1 MKYVITS
8 CNRKKGIKGDD
19 TGNLTQYFELGWEL
33 IISRLCLISMIKE
46 GFFDPEK
53 DTVVTNS
60 SREFLYSKFC
70 KNVMAFEDYEKIN
83 FSQDDKVFDL
93 VEQVVLAGGYGVNN
107 SVPKLWGVSAIN
119 AEEPYKYTIKE
130 APEIQQFDLLD
141 IKNVVKDDS
150 NYICFVVRQRDW
162 CDHRNL
168 SQDQI
173 NKCLE
178 YAKQKN
184 LTVYVMGKGCEKY
197 TNSENRVYHVSLQ
210 EMATLINDTKC
221 RALLTTLTG
230 GSVIR
235 FFTGTCRMITFDLGS
250 EYNPKTP
257 LWGGDMIVF
266 SNLKPY
272 NWILLNKFEENILH
286 AI

>member
-1 MKYVITS
+1 MQNLKES
-8 CNRKKGIKGDD
+8 LFKNKKVSKKTYDK
-19 TGNLTQYFELGWEL
+19 L
-33 IISRLCLISMIKE
+33 IL
-46 GFFDPEK
+46 
-53 DTVVTNS
+53 N
-60 SREFLYSKFC
+60 
-70 KNVMAFEDYEKIN
+70 NVNNFYEKIN

-178 YAKQKN
+178 
-184 LTVYVMGKGCEKY
+184 
-197 TNSENRVYHVSLQ
+197 
-210 EMATLINDTKC
+210 
-221 RALLTTLTG
+221 
-230 GSVIR
+230 
-235 FFTGTCRMITFDLGS
+235 
-250 EYNPKTP
+250 
-257 LWGGDMIVF
+257 
-266 SNLKPY
+266 
-272 NWILLNKFEENILH
+272 
-286 AI
+286 

>member
-1 MKYVITS
+1 
-8 CNRKKGIKGDD
+8 
-19 TGNLTQYFELGWEL
+19 
-33 IISRLCLISMIKE
+33 MIKE

-70 KNVMAFEDYEKIN
+70 KNVIAFEDYEKLN
-83 FSQDDKVFDL
+83 FSPGDKVFDL
-93 VEQVVLAGGYGVNN
+93 VEEVVLAGGYGVNN
-107 SVPKLWGVSAIN
+107 NAPKLWGVSAIN
-119 AEEPYKYTIKE
+119 AEEPYKYTVKQ

-150 NYICFVVRQRDW
+150 DYICFVIRQRDW

-168 SQDQI
+168 TQEQI
-173 NKCLE
+173 NKCLQ
-178 YAKQKN
+178 YAKQNN

-197 TNSENRVYHVSLQ
+197 TNSKNNVYHVSLQ
-210 EMATLINDTKC
+210 ELATLINDTKC

-235 FFTGTCRMITFDLGS
+235 FFTGICRMITFDLGS

-272 NWILLNKFEENILH
+272 NWILLNKFEEKVLNVI
-286 AI
+286 

>member
-1 MKYVITS
+1 MYS
-8 CNRKKGIKGDD
+8 RKKGIKGDD

-33 IISRLCLISMIKE
+33 IVSRLCLISMIKE
-46 GFFDPEK
+46 GHFDPEK

-70 KNVMAFEDYEKIN
+70 KNVIAFEHFENIN
-83 FSQDDKVFDL
+83 FSPEDKVFDL
-93 VEQVVLAGGYGVNN
+93 VQEVVLAGGYGVNN
-107 SVPKLWGVSAIN
+107 SAPKLWGVSAIN
-119 AEEPYKYTIKE
+119 AEEPYKYTLKE

-141 IKNVVKDDS
+141 IKNVLKDDS
-150 NYICFVVRQRDW
+150 DYICFVIRKRDW

-168 SQDQI
+168 TEEQI
-173 NKCLE
+173 NKCLQ

-184 LTVYVMGKGCEKY
+184 LTVYIMGKGTESY
-197 TNSENRVYHVSLQ
+197 SAPENKVHHINLQ
-210 EMATLINDTKC
+210 EMATLINNDKC
-221 RALLTTLTG
+221 KALLTTLTG

-272 NWILLNKFEENILH
+272 NWILLNKFEENILNVL
-286 AI
+286 

>member
-19 TGNLTQYFELGWEL
+19 SGNLTQYFELGWEL
-33 IISRLCLISMIKE
+33 IISRLCLISMIKQ

-70 KNVMAFEDYEKIN
+70 KNVVAFEDYEKIN
-83 FSQDDKVFDL
+83 FSSGDMVFDL
-93 VEQVVLAGGYGVNN
+93 VEEVVLAGGYGVSN
-107 SVPKLWGVSAIN
+107 SAPKLWGVSSIN
-119 AEEPYKYTIKE
+119 AEEPYKYTVKE

-150 NYICFVVRQRDW
+150 DYICFVVRQRDW

-168 SQDQI
+168 TQEQI
-173 NKCLE
+173 NKCLH
-178 YAKQKN
+178 YAKEKN
-184 LTVYVMGKGCEKY
+184 LTVYVMGKGCENY
-197 TNSENRVYHVSLQ
+197 TNPENKVYHVSLQ

-235 FFTGTCRMITFDLGS
+235 FFTGICRMITFDLGS

-272 NWILLNKFEENILH
+272 NWILLNKFEEKVLNVI
-286 AI
+286 

>member
-8 CNRKKGIKGDD
+8 CNRKKGTKGDD

-46 GFFDPEK
+46 GHFNPET

-60 SREFLYSKFC
+60 SREFLYSAFC
-70 KNVMAFEDYEKIN
+70 KNVISYEDFHDMKL
-83 FSQDDKVFDL
+83 STDDKIFDL
-93 VEQVVLAGGYGVNN
+93 VEEVVLAGGYRVNN
-107 SVPKLWGVSAIN
+107 SAAKLWGVSAIN
-119 AEEPYKYTIKE
+119 AEEPFKYTKDQ
-130 APEIQQFDLLD
+130 APQIQQFDLLD
-141 IKNVVKDDS
+141 PTQIIKDKND
-150 NYICFVVRQRDW
+150 YICFVIRKRDW

-168 SQDQI
+168 TEEQI
-173 NKCLE
+173 KTCFK
-178 YAKQKN
+178 YAKDKN
-184 LTVYVMGKGCEKY
+184 LTVYVMGKGCETY
-197 TNSENRVYHVSLQ
+197 NDPENNVYHINLR
-210 EMATLINDTKC
+210 ELATLINHNKC
-221 RALLTTLTG
+221 KALLTTLTG

-272 NWILLNKFEENILH
+272 NWILLNKFEENILNVL
-286 AI
+286 